1 MIGQVN
7 RSSIHMWHK
16 GSIKSL
22 CLLIEKQYGIR
33 CDENKLISNMPVLNS
48 IQTKAGFLNEEDF
61 INFLT
66 VSPKSQELIEIAENF
81 LIHETYFFR
90 EFRQLQVFS
99 ELLLPEIVECKKRK
113 GDLTLSLWSAA
124 CSSGEEAYT
133 LAIILNEF
141 LDRRVFPSIRI
152 YGTDLDRAV
161 IEKAKKGVYSGR
173 TLKDVPPGYLGRYFL
188 KEKDESFSVGSQI
201 KGMCEFRVEN
211 LLLSKPTSSQRYDI
225 IFCRNAFIYFS
236 DVNKKNIL
244 QYFSSCLKA
253 DGILV
258 IGSSD
263 SISKIESPFTTFTR
277 GGFTFYSKG
286 NLVK

>member
-1 MIGQVN
+1 
-7 RSSIHMWHK
+7 MWHK
-16 GSIKSL
+16 GSVKSL
-22 CLLIEKQYGIR
+22 SQLIEKQYGIR
-33 CDENKLISNMPVLNS
+33 CDENKLVSHMPVLIS
-48 IQTKAGFLNEEDF
+48 IQTKAGFIREEDF
-61 INFLT
+61 LNFLT
-66 VSPKSQELIEIAENF
+66 VSPKSKELIEIAENF

-99 ELLLPEIVECKKRK
+99 ELLLPEIVEHKKRK

-152 YGTDLDRAV
+152 HGTDLDRSV
-161 IEKAKKGVYSGR
+161 IDKAKKGTYAGR
-173 TLKDVPPGYLGRYFL
+173 TLKDVPPGYLSRYFL
-188 KEKDESFSVGSQI
+188 KEKDETYSLGSQI

-211 LLLSKPTSSQRYDI
+211 LLLSKPVSSQRYDI

-236 DVNKKNIL
+236 DANKKIIL
-244 QYFSSCLKA
+244 EYFSSCLNA
-253 DGILV
+253 DGVLV

-263 SISKIESPFTTFTR
+263 SISKIESPFATFTR
-277 GGFTFYSKG
+277 SGFTFYGKG
-286 NLVK
+286 NFGK